1 MKAQRPS
8 LTSYF
13 PSLIDIAKARKD
25 GFPCYTIQHYFCF
38 SFGTFQAFIDYQND
52 NYVVKYRGF
61 NHSDY
66 TSRWTI
72 CVVTPYQRRAI
83 EVFTSLIMDYLDIN
97 PLLEDTV
104 CPAPINS
111 L

>member
-13 PSLIDIAKARKD
+13 PSLIDISRARKD
-25 GFPCYTIQHYFCF
+25 GYPCQVIQRYFFF
-38 SFGTFQAFIDYQND
+38 SHGTFQAFIDYQNN
-52 NYVVKYRGF
+52 NYVVKFRGF

-66 TSRWTI
+66 TSKWTI
-72 CVVTPYQRRAI
+72 YIDTPYQLKAV
-83 EVFTSLIMDYLDIN
+83 EAYTSLIMDYLDIN
-97 PLLEDTV
+97 PLLEDSSCLVLT
-104 CPAPINS
+104 NS

>member
-13 PSLIDIAKARKD
+13 PSLTDIAKARID
-25 GFPCYTIQHYFCF
+25 GYPCYTIQQYF
-38 SFGTFQAFIDYQND
+38 SFNFGLFQAFIDYQFG

-61 NHSDY
+61 NHDKYFSKWELY
-66 TSRWTI
+66 LE
-72 CVVTPYQRRAI
+72 TPFQRKAI
-83 EVFTSLIMDYLDIN
+83 EAFTSLVMDYLDIN
-97 PLLEDTV
+97 PLLEDSS
-104 CPAPINS
+104 CPVLINS